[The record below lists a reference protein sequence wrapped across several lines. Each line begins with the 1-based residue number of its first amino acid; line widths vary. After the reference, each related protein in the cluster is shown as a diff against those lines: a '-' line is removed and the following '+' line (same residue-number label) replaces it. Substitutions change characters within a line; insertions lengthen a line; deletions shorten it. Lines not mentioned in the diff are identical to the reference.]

1 MHLAF
6 LQIQQLCR
14 HHSAAKFADLL
25 LLVVVLFCASVIK
38 LLPCNIAN
46 LQLNHLE
53 QSQLSKTTTKT
64 VFKAENEP
72 TLFRDMS
79 SGEKNVCCTHITNMM
94 ENVYGMTK
102 SATIFKNQRKPPH
115 PENLALL
122 I

>member
-1 MHLAF
+1 MHLTF

-38 LLPCNIAN
+38 LLPYNIAN
-46 LQLNHLE
+46 LQLNHLQ
-53 QSQLSKTTTKT
+53 QSQLSKTTTKTKT

-79 SGEKNVCCTHITNMM
+79 SGIYFFCCTHITNMM
-94 ENVYGMTK
+94 ENVYGMSK
-102 SATIFKNQRKPPH
+102 SVTI
-115 PENLALL
+115 
-122 I
+122 